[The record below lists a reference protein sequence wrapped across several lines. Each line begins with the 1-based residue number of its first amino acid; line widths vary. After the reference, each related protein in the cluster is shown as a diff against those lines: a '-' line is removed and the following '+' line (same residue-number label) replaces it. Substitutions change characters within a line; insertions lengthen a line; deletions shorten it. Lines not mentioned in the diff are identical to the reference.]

1 MKLPI
6 PRHLES
12 VPAPAATGDLDEQLL
27 AIFFDQMPMGIAVFD
42 ADRRLQRCSR
52 SWAGFFVTYLGVDAD
67 YVRPGA
73 LIEELIPG
81 NDDALRPLVEGVLA
95 GNVIRQQAH
104 RLEKDGVVAY
114 WDVVFAPVFADGKVV
129 GFVDVVT
136 DATERRLAYEALETR
151 VSVLARLA
159 SAMTVDRPLPVTV
172 RAATTAAVEA
182 TGAVAAECVVTP
194 PAGEAVTATTGT
206 TGTADDGTGRETQQ
220 IVLPV
225 ATAAHTFG
233 RLVAHYPLGYD
244 AEDERATLQA
254 IADLA
259 AAAIENARLF
269 GEAEAHAATLE
280 KQRLARDL
288 HDSVSQA
295 LFSMTLRAR
304 TAQRLLAQL
313 EPGTAGDAAA
323 RLSEQL
329 EELSALTGGAL
340 AEMRALIF
348 ELRPDALAA
357 EGLVA
362 ALTRA
367 GAGHVRARG
376 RSDHG
381 HRPAVASRARGG
393 RRGAPVPDRAGSS
406 PQLRQARSR
415 RGAHCRGPHGPR
427 PPAPR
432 IGRRTSSR
440 AGAARA

>member
-42 ADRRLQRCSR
+42 AVRRLQRCSR
-52 SWAGFFVTYLGVDAD
+52 SWAGFFVTYLAVDAA

-129 GFVDVVT
+129 GFVNVVT

-172 RAATTAAVEA
+172 REATTAAVEA

-206 TGTADDGTGRETQQ
+206 TGTADDGTGRET
-220 IVLPV
+220 
-225 ATAAHTFG
+225 
-233 RLVAHYPLGYD
+233 
-244 AEDERATLQA
+244 
-254 IADLA
+254 
-259 AAAIENARLF
+259 
-269 GEAEAHAATLE
+269 
-280 KQRLARDL
+280 
-288 HDSVSQA
+288 
-295 LFSMTLRAR
+295 
-304 TAQRLLAQL
+304 
-313 EPGTAGDAAA
+313 
-323 RLSEQL
+323 
-329 EELSALTGGAL
+329 
-340 AEMRALIF
+340 
-348 ELRPDALAA
+348 
-357 EGLVA
+357 
-362 ALTRA
+362 
-367 GAGHVRARG
+367 
-376 RSDHG
+376 
-381 HRPAVASRARGG
+381 
-393 RRGAPVPDRAGSS
+393 
-406 PQLRQARSR
+406 
-415 RGAHCRGPHGPR
+415 
-427 PPAPR
+427 
-432 IGRRTSSR
+432 
-440 AGAARA
+440 